1 MSNHDEPQVSDLLP
15 PRKSG
20 VFERLK
26 TKWGLKSNFQVLKV
40 CLVFTLAGSSIG
52 FVRKIVWTLFGFTAD
67 TSLWIRVP
75 TYIAFIFPTYQTM
88 LMIFGTL
95 FGEFRF
101 FWAKEKA
108 MFRAIGRLFGI
119 RPAAPA
125 APAPHGKP
133 PA

>member
-108 MFRAIGRLFGI
+108 MFRAIGRLFGL

-125 APAPHGKP
+125 APDSHGKP

>member
-1 MSNHDEPQVSDLLP
+1 MTILGKMEVALFRRCRLY
-15 PRKSG
+15 PRPHM
-20 VFERLK
+20 FEKLK
-26 TKWGLKSNFQVLKV
+26 AKWGLKSNFQVLKV

-88 LMIFGTL
+88 LMVFGTL
-95 FGEFRF
+95 FGEFHF

-108 MFRAIGRLFGI
+108 MFRAIGRLFGL
-119 RPAAPA
+119 RPA
-125 APAPHGKP
+125 APHGKP

>member
-1 MSNHDEPQVSDLLP
+1 M
-15 PRKSG
+15 
-20 VFERLK
+20 FEKLK
-26 TKWGLKSNFQVLKV
+26 TKWGLRSNFQVLKV

-52 FVRKIVWTLFGFTAD
+52 FVRKIVWALFGFTHD

-101 FWAKEKA
+101 FWDKEKK
-108 MFRAIGRLFGI
+108 MFRAIGRMLRILPPAPVANDGK
-119 RPAAPA
+119 PAA
-125 APAPHGKP
+125 
-133 PA
+133 